1 MKNNFEKNNKNENK
15 DVFSP
20 LVDFSSLKSEKN
32 DELRREV
39 SQMNLNYFG
48 LGNLELL

>member
-1 MKNNFEKNNKNENK
+1 MEKTFEKNYKNENN

-20 LVDFSSLKSEKN
+20 SVDFSSLKSEKS

-39 SQMNLNYFG
+39 SQMNFNYFG